1 MSEPS
6 GDSKK
11 RKVTEFLG
19 NTRSRLSEGTETILK
34 NSLNLGKDGARKM
47 AGWGTQSQAY
57 LGTLMAQRLTA
68 ITSKSDRLDIA
79 AWLAV
84 VRAIVADS
92 SQSTLQKTKD
102 IYAIC
107 DMKETGGIAIRTVTE
122 AAKSIKD
129 SDFPLA
135 LKIAI
140 PATLAASS
148 LIAGQGVGIAGF
160 GTAIGLPALLL
171 VFLGV
176 AGITS
181 TIEGLLGS
189 KSVPSYLALVAALI
203 AKDEVLRRIKKEMRE
218 AMVQEPLEPK
228 KYKVDATSAADF
240 FDSLYA
246 LSPSEFERHVMAY
259 FNGAGYF
266 SWVTK
271 ASNDFGVDGFAKH
284 PKGLIIVQCKRYTR
298 DHAIGRPLVQQFKG
312 VVEEQNAWKGFVVCT
327 SRFTAEARES
337 ALLNNKVQLIDLN
350 DLFAWSQGNFCVD

>member
-1 MSEPS
+1 MNDPTTQ
-6 GDSKK
+6 SKK
-11 RKVTEFLG
+11 QKVVAFLG
-19 NTRSRLSEGTETILK
+19 NAKSRLGSGAEAVVK
-34 NSLNLGKDGARKM
+34 SSLDLGKSSAQKM
-47 AGWGTQSQAY
+47 TEVGIQSQVY
-57 LGTLMAQRLTA
+57 LGKLMAQRLAA
-68 ITSKSDRLDIA
+68 ITTESDRMDVA

-84 VRAIVADS
+84 VRVIVADPN
-92 SQSTLQKTKD
+92 QSTVQKTKD

-107 DMKETGGIAIRTVTE
+107 DVKETGGIAIRSVTE

-148 LIAGQGVGIAGF
+148 FLAGQGVGIAGL

-189 KSVPSYLALVAALI
+189 KSVPSYLTLIAALI
-203 AKDEVLRRIKKEMRE
+203 AKDEVLRRAKKEMRE
-218 AMVQEPLEPK
+218 AMAQDPLEPRK
-228 KYKVDATSAADF
+228 FEEDTSSMINF

-246 LSPSEFERHVMAY
+246 LEPIEFERHAMAY
-259 FNGAGYF
+259 FNSAGYF

-284 PKGLIIVQCKRYTR
+284 PKGLIVVQCKRYAKN
-298 DHAIGRPLVQQFKG
+298 HAIGRPLVQQFKG

-327 SRFTAEARES
+327 SRFTTEARES
-337 ALLNNKVQLIDLN
+337 ALLNDKVQLVDLKE
-350 DLFAWSQGNFCVD
+350 LFAWSQGKFHVE